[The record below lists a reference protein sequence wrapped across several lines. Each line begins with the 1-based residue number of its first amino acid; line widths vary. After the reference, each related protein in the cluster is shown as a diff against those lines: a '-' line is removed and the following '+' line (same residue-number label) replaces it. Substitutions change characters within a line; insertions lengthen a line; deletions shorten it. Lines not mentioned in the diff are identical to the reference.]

1 MGSCKQHKQKH
12 FLSSMSS
19 LRGFGNIA
27 RRWRELNGANYWKGL
42 LDPLDV
48 DLRKNII
55 NYGELSQAAY
65 TGLNRESRSRYA
77 GSCLFRRKDFLS
89 RVDVSNPN
97 LYEITKFIYAMCT
110 VSLPDDFMIK
120 PLSKAAWSKQSN
132 WMGFVAV
139 ATDEGKEVLGRRD
152 VVVAWRGTI
161 RVLEWMDDLDI
172 SLVPAS
178 EIVRP
183 GSAHDPRVH
192 GGWLS
197 VYTSTDPGSRYN
209 EQSARYQV
217 LDEVKRLQDLYK
229 QEETSIT
236 ITGHSLGA
244 ALATISATDIVSNGY
259 NKTCPVSAF
268 VFGSPRVGNSDFQKA
283 FDSAEDLRLLRVR
296 NSPDVV
302 PNWPKLGYSDAGT
315 ELMID
320 TGESPYIKS
329 PGNPLTWHDMEC
341 YMHGVAGTQGSNGG
355 FELEVDRDIA
365 LVNKHE
371 DALKKEYSIPPS
383 WWVVQNKG
391 MVKGK
396 DGRWHLAD
404 HEDDDD

>member
-1 MGSCKQHKQKH
+1 MSLIRGMGNVAK
-12 FLSSMSS
+12 
-19 LRGFGNIA
+19 
-27 RRWRELNGANYWKGL
+27 RWKELNGLNYWKGL
-42 LDPLDV
+42 VDPLDL
-48 DLRKNII
+48 DLRRNII
-55 NYGELSQAAY
+55 NYGELSQATY
-65 TGLNRESRSRYA
+65 TGLNRERRSRYA
-77 GSCLFRRKDFLS
+77 GSCLFNRRDFLS

-110 VSLPDDFMIK
+110 VSLPDGFMVK
-120 PLSKAAWSKQSN
+120 SLSKAAWSRQSN

-139 ATDEGKEVLGRRD
+139 ATDEGKELLGRRD

-161 RVLEWMDDLDI
+161 RMVEWVDDLDI

-178 EIVRP
+178 EIVLP
-183 GSAHDPRVH
+183 GSAANPCVH

-197 VYTSTDPGSRYN
+197 VYTSADPGSQYN
-209 EQSARYQV
+209 KESARHQQV
-217 LDEVKRLQDLYK
+217 LNEVKRIQDLYK
-229 QEETSIT
+229 PEETSIT

-244 ALATISATDIVSNGY
+244 ALATINATDIVSNGY
-259 NKTCPVSAF
+259 NRSCCPVSAF
-268 VFGSPRVGNSDFQKA
+268 VFGSPRVGNLDFQKA
-283 FDSAEDLRLLRVR
+283 FDSAADLRLLRVR

-302 PNWPKLGYSDAGT
+302 PKWPKLGYSDVGT

-320 TGESPYIKS
+320 TGESPYLKA

-341 YMHGVAGTQGSNGG
+341 YMHGVAGAQGSSGG
-355 FELEVDRDIA
+355 FELLVDRDVA

-371 DALKKEYSIPPS
+371 DALRNEFAVPPS

-404 HEDDDD
+404 HEEDDD

>member
-1 MGSCKQHKQKH
+1 
-12 FLSSMSS
+12 MSS
-19 LRGFGNIA
+19 LRGLGNIA
-27 RRWRELNGANYWKGL
+27 RRWRELNGVSYWKGL

-48 DLRKNII
+48 DLRNNII

-65 TGLNRESRSRYA
+65 TGLNRERRSRYA
-77 GSCLFRRKDFLS
+77 GSCLFSRKDFLS

-97 LYEITKFIYAMCT
+97 LYVITKFIYAMCT
-110 VSLPDDFMIK
+110 VSLPDAFMIK
-120 PLSKAAWSKQSN
+120 SWSKAAWSKQSN

-161 RVLEWMDDLDI
+161 RMVEWMDDLDI

-183 GSAHDPRVH
+183 GSADDPCVH

-197 VYTSTDPGSRYN
+197 VYTSADPESQYN
-209 EQSARYQV
+209 KQSARYQV
-217 LDEVKRLQDLYK
+217 LNEIKRLQDMYEH
-229 QEETSIT
+229 EETSIT

-244 ALATISATDIVSNGY
+244 ALATINATDIVSNGY
-259 NKTCPVSAF
+259 NKSCPVSAF
-268 VFGSPRVGNSDFQKA
+268 VFGSPRVGNPDFQKA
-283 FDSAEDLRLLRVR
+283 FDSAPDLRLLRIR

-320 TGESPYIKS
+320 TGESPYLKA

-355 FELEVDRDIA
+355 FKLEIDRDIA

-371 DALKKEYSIPPS
+371 DALKNEYAIPSS

-391 MVKGK
+391 MVKGT

-404 HEDDDD
+404 HEDDD

>member
-1 MGSCKQHKQKH
+1 MRKY
-12 FLSSMSS
+12 S
-19 LRGFGNIA
+19 L
-27 RRWRELNGANYWKGL
+27 
-42 LDPLDV
+42 
-48 DLRKNII
+48 
-55 NYGELSQAAY
+55 
-65 TGLNRESRSRYA
+65 
-77 GSCLFRRKDFLS
+77 
-89 RVDVSNPN
+89 
-97 LYEITKFIYAMCT
+97 
-110 VSLPDDFMIK
+110 IK
-120 PLSKAAWSKQSN
+120 L
-132 WMGFVAV
+132 
-139 ATDEGKEVLGRRD
+139 
-152 VVVAWRGTI
+152 TI
-161 RVLEWMDDLDI
+161 L
-172 SLVPAS
+172 
-178 EIVRP
+178 
-183 GSAHDPRVH
+183 
-192 GGWLS
+192 
-197 VYTSTDPGSRYN
+197 
-209 EQSARYQV
+209 YQV
-217 LDEVKRLQDLYK
+217 LNEITRLQDVYK

-259 NKTCPVSAF
+259 NKSVPVSAF

-283 FDSAEDLRLLRVR
+283 FDGAEDLRLLRVW

-302 PNWPKLGYSDAGT
+302 PNWPKLGYSECGT

-320 TGESPYIKS
+320 TGESPYIKT

-371 DALKKEYSIPPS
+371 DALKHEYSIPSS

-404 HEDDDD
+404 HEDDD

>member
-12 FLSSMSS
+12 FLSNMSS

-65 TGLNRESRSRYA
+65 TGLNRERRSRYA

-183 GSAHDPRVH
+183 GSANDPRVH

-209 EQSARYQV
+209 KQSARYQV
-217 LDEVKRLQDLYK
+217 ILVILD
-229 QEETSIT
+229 
-236 ITGHSLGA
+236 
-244 ALATISATDIVSNGY
+244 
-259 NKTCPVSAF
+259 SAF
-268 VFGSPRVGNSDFQKA
+268 VYHQNQYY
-283 FDSAEDLRLLRVR
+283 RLPHVL
-296 NSPDVV
+296 
-302 PNWPKLGYSDAGT
+302 KH
-315 ELMID
+315 
-320 TGESPYIKS
+320 K
-329 PGNPLTWHDMEC
+329 PL
-341 YMHGVAGTQGSNGG
+341 N
-355 FELEVDRDIA
+355 
-365 LVNKHE
+365 
-371 DALKKEYSIPPS
+371 
-383 WWVVQNKG
+383 
-391 MVKGK
+391 
-396 DGRWHLAD
+396 
-404 HEDDDD
+404 